1 MKWSMIRFFRPTM
14 NSTWPQPSKYAVRP
28 SPKTLIP
35 FSYGRMT
42 EPEPLAQDIYD
53 SYEKGQKEL
62 AHLKEACLLE
72 QQKIKKIHEEL
83 LAAENSLNTTNKWCR
98 TDTKLA
104 YIERLK
110 HDYML
115 AKNKESSMSD
125 SLIEIEKKYLPV
137 KEIIEN
143 YKKIMEIYEKYRVP
157 VEGVERQEL
166 R

>member
-1 MKWSMIRFFRPTM
+1 MKWGIIRFFSPTM
-14 NSTWPQPSKYAVRP
+14 NSTWPQPSHYAVRP

-42 EPEPLAQDIYD
+42 EPEPLSQDIYD

-62 AHLKEACLLE
+62 ADLKEACLAE
-72 QQKIKKIHEEL
+72 EQKIKKIHQEL
-83 LAAENSLNTTNKWCR
+83 LAAENSLNNANNWCR
-98 TDTKLA
+98 TEWKMA

-125 SLIEIEKKYLPV
+125 SLIVIERKYLPV

-143 YKKIMEIYEKYRVP
+143 HKKMMEIYEKYRVP
-157 VEGVERQEL
+157 LEEQAQEL